1 MTKKE
6 FDKINE
12 VYSIVLHDL
21 QKWEIDKEEI
31 QKEVKMFKFY
41 RNDNKAMLGK
51 LEQKNIK

>member
-41 RNDNKAMLGK
+41 RSDNKAMLGK